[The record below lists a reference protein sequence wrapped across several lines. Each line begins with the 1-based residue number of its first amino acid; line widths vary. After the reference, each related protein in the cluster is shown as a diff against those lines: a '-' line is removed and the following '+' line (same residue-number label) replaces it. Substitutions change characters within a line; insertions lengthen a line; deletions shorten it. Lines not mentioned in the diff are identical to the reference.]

1 MTKVKKEDL
10 KQNKIEAPKIKD
22 RRLESL
28 SIIQRTDQKALEK
41 YSDKNLDRE
50 FEKIQ
55 LISGEVVSIP
65 SLEKFISKVKSEY
78 ESIFQLDFYKEIY
91 RLNRWDL
98 DPKEYHKPP
107 IVGKWTNQLIYGR
120 FPKEVLPQLQ
130 ILNPYVNGMYR
141 ASKHFQWLNKEGQEM
156 VSGFITDAIKCM
168 KKFNDWYEFR
178 KEYHAQYGVGYQLDA
193 FKESPQK

>member
-10 KQNKIEAPKIKD
+10 KQNEIEVPKIKD

-28 SIIQRTDQKALEK
+28 SIIQRTDQKAQEK
-41 YSDKNLDRE
+41 YSDKNLERE

-65 SLEKFISKVKSEY
+65 SLERFISEVKSQY
-78 ESIFQLDFYKEIY
+78 QSMFPLDFYKEIY
-91 RLNRWDL
+91 RLNDWDL

-120 FPKEVLPQLQ
+120 FPNEVLPQLQ
-130 ILNPYVNGMYR
+130 ILNPYVNGIHR
-141 ASKHFQWLNKEGQEM
+141 AVKHFQWLNEKGKEM
-156 VSGFITDAIKCM
+156 VSGFIYDAIECM
-168 KKFNDWYEFR
+168 KRFDDWYEFR
-178 KEYHAQYGVGYQLDA
+178 KEYHVKYGIGYQLNA
-193 FKESPQK
+193 FKETR